1 MPKNTKVTQ
10 QEHSSEPVTESVAD
24 LLSLEHPMDYKSSQM
39 SMGLSPGSTAPGKAL
54 LPSPDPDA
62 EDGRPAWNNK
72 MEYIL
77 AQVGFSVGLGNVWRF
92 PYLCQK
98 NGGGAYLVPYF
109 ILLLLIGIPLF
120 FLELAVGQRIRRGS
134 IGVWNYICPQLGG
147 IGVSSLMV
155 CGFVGLYYNVI
166 IGWSIF
172 YFFQSFQYPLPWAEC
187 PILRNES
194 QAIVEPECEKSSATT
209 YFWYRQTLNIT
220 SSIDDTGGLNWKM
233 TLSLLVA
240 WIMVCLAVIKG
251 IQSSGKVMYFS
262 SLFPYLVL
270 FCFLVQGLLLK
281 GAVDGIAHMFTPK
294 LPLVDDDFN
303 CFAAKGYLVL
313 SQKRSPQQNLEKMLE
328 PQVWREAA
336 TQVFFALGLGF
347 GGVIAFSSYNKRDNN
362 CHFDAA
368 LVSIINFLTS
378 ILATLVVFA
387 VLGFKANIM
396 NEKCV
401 VENAEK
407 ILGYI
412 NSGVLSKELIPPHI
426 NFSQLSAQDYTEMY
440 GVIKTV
446 KEESFDQLGLD
457 ACVLEDELNKA
468 VQGTGLAFIAFTEAM
483 THFPAS
489 PFWSVMFFFMLI
501 NLGLGSMI
509 GTMTGITTPILDA
522 FKIRKEILCVVC
534 CIIAFLLGLL
544 FVQRSGNYFVTMF
557 DDYSAGLPLIVVVIL
572 ENISVAWIYGTK
584 RFMQDLE
591 DMLGFRPYAFYYYM
605 WRYVSPAVLVVLTF
619 ASIIEMAISP
629 AGYNAWVESEMCPLH
644 SSSLFSSFHTR
655 FSFSKSSSPNQGAE
669 RFHSYPPWA
678 LGMAYTLVVVA
689 MLPLPV
695 VFIARQFNLISDG
708 SNKLSVSYH
717 KGMMKDISNLE
728 EQDEQR
734 FILSKNPSEAPSP
747 MPAHRAYLG
756 PGGTQEMTNTNY
768 GTSTKTGYQN
778 IGSPESEL

>member
-1 MPKNTKVTQ
+1 MLKNSKVTLGLP
-10 QEHSSEPVTESVAD
+10 HSDPVTESVAD
-24 LLSLEHPMDYKSSQM
+24 LLTLAEPLDYKSSRM
-39 SMGLSPGSTAPGKAL
+39 SMGLSPGAQPAMGKGL
-54 LPSPDPDA
+54 LPSPGD
-62 EDGRPAWNNK
+62 EEGRPAWNSK
-72 MEYIL
+72 LQYIL

-109 ILLLLIGIPLF
+109 ILLILIGIPLF

-134 IGVWNYICPQLGG
+134 IGVWNYVYPQLGG

-187 PILRNES
+187 PIRVVNGS
-194 QAIVEPECEKSSATT
+194 QAIIEPECEKSSATT

-220 SSIDDTGGLNWKM
+220 STIEDSGGLNWKM
-233 TLSLLVA
+233 TMSLFAA
-240 WIMVCLAVIKG
+240 WLIVCLAVIKG

-262 SLFPYLVL
+262 SLFPYVVL
-270 FCFLVQGLLLK
+270 ICFLVRGLMLK
-281 GAVDGIAHMFTPK
+281 GSVDGIAHMFTPRYTPPK
-294 LPLVDDDFN
+294 
-303 CFAAKGYLVL
+303 
-313 SQKRSPQQNLEKMLE
+313 LEKMLE

-368 LVSIINFLTS
+368 LVSIINFITS

-407 ILGYI
+407 ILGYLK
-412 NSGVLSKELIPPHI
+412 SGVLSLELIPPHV
-426 NFSQLSAQDYTEMY
+426 NFSHLSAVDYQEMY

-446 KEESFDQLGLD
+446 REDSFDQLGLD
-457 ACVLEDELNKA
+457 PCILEDELNKS

-509 GTMTGITTPILDA
+509 GTMTGITTPVLDA
-522 FKIRKEILCVVC
+522 FPKIRKEFLCVGC
-534 CIIAFLLGLL
+534 CIVAFFCGLL

-557 DDYSAGLPLIVVVIL
+557 DDYSAGLPLTVVVIL

-591 DMLGFRPYAFYYYM
+591 DMLGFRPYSFYFYM
-605 WRYVSPAVLVVLTF
+605 WKYVSPACLTVLIVATV
-619 ASIIEMAISP
+619 IEMAVSP
-629 AGYNAWVESEMCPLH
+629 AGYNAWVEELASEKFL
-644 SSSLFSSFHTR
+644 
-655 FSFSKSSSPNQGAE
+655 
-669 RFHSYPPWA
+669 SYPPWA
-678 LGMAYTLVVVA
+678 LGVAYSLIIAA
-689 MLPLPV
+689 MLPLPC
-695 VFIARQFNLISDG
+695 VFIARHFNLLSDG
-708 SNKLSVSYH
+708 SNKLSVSYR
-717 KGMMKDISNLE
+717 KGMTKELSGLE
-728 EQDEQR
+728 EENESR
-734 FILSKNPSEAPSP
+734 FILGKGTPSPSPSP
-747 MPAHRAYLG
+747 MPSHRPYLG
-756 PGGTQEMTNTNY
+756 PGGAQEMTNTAGY
-768 GTSTKTGYQN
+768 GTGTPTKTGYQN
-778 IGSPESEL
+778 INSPESEL

>member
-1 MPKNTKVTQ
+1 
-10 QEHSSEPVTESVAD
+10 
-24 LLSLEHPMDYKSSQM
+24 
-39 SMGLSPGSTAPGKAL
+39 
-54 LPSPDPDA
+54 
-62 EDGRPAWNNK
+62 
-72 MEYIL
+72 
-77 AQVGFSVGLGNVWRF
+77 
-92 PYLCQK
+92 
-98 NGGGAYLVPYF
+98 
-109 ILLLLIGIPLF
+109 
-120 FLELAVGQRIRRGS
+120 
-134 IGVWNYICPQLGG
+134 
-147 IGVSSLMV
+147 
-155 CGFVGLYYNVI
+155 
-166 IGWSIF
+166 
-172 YFFQSFQYPLPWAEC
+172 
-187 PILRNES
+187 
-194 QAIVEPECEKSSATT
+194 
-209 YFWYRQTLNIT
+209 
-220 SSIDDTGGLNWKM
+220 M

-240 WIMVCLAVIKG
+240 WILVCLAVIKG

-262 SLFPYLVL
+262 SLFPYVVL
-270 FCFLVQGLLLK
+270 FCFLVRGLLLR

-294 LPLVDDDFN
+294 
-303 CFAAKGYLVL
+303 
-313 SQKRSPQQNLEKMLE
+313 LEKMLE

-368 LVSIINFLTS
+368 LVSIINFVTS

-407 ILGYI
+407 ILVYL
-412 NSGVLSKELIPPHI
+412 NTSVLSKELIPPHV
-426 NFSQLSAQDYTEMY
+426 NFSHLSTQDYAEMY
-440 GVIKTV
+440 AVIKTV
-446 KEESFDQLGLD
+446 KEDNFAQLGLD
-457 ACVLEDELNKA
+457 PCVLEDELNKA

-522 FKIRKEILCVVC
+522 FKIRKEILCVAC

-557 DDYSAGLPLIVVVIL
+557 DDYSAGLPLTVVVIL

-591 DMLGFRPYAFYYYM
+591 DMLGFRPYSFYYYM
-605 WRYVSPAVLVVLTF
+605 WRYVSPAVLVLLIVATV
-619 ASIIEMAISP
+619 IEMVISP
-629 AGYNAWVESEMCPLH
+629 AGYNAWVESEG
-644 SSSLFSSFHTR
+644 S
-655 FSFSKSSSPNQGAE
+655 E

-678 LGMAYTLVVVA
+678 SAMAYSLIVVA
-689 MLPLPV
+689 MLPLPL
-695 VFIARQFNLISDG
+695 VFVARHFNLLSDG
-708 SNKLSVSYH
+708 SNKLSASYR
-717 KGMMKDISNLE
+717 KGMMKDMSNLE

-734 FILSKNPSEAPSP
+734 FILGKTPRPAPSP

-768 GTSTKTGYQN
+768 GTGTKTGYQN

>member
-10 QEHSSEPVTESVAD
+10 REHSNEPVTESVAD

-39 SMGLSPGSTAPGKAL
+39 SMGLSPGSTAPVKAL
-54 LPSPDPDA
+54 IPSPDPDA

-72 MEYIL
+72 LEYIL

-109 ILLLLIGIPLF
+109 ILLILIGIPLF

-134 IGVWNYICPQLGG
+134 IGVWNYVYPQLGG

-172 YFFQSFQYPLPWAEC
+172 YFVQSFQYPLPWAEC
-187 PILRNES
+187 PIQRNGT
-194 QAIVEPECEKSSATT
+194 QAIVVPECEKSSATT

-220 SSIDDTGGLNWKM
+220 STIDDTGGLNWKM

-240 WIMVCLAVIKG
+240 WILVCLAVIKG

-270 FCFLVQGLLLK
+270 FCFLVRGLMLK

-294 LPLVDDDFN
+294 
-303 CFAAKGYLVL
+303 
-313 SQKRSPQQNLEKMLE
+313 LEKMLE

-368 LVSIINFLTS
+368 LVSTINFVTS

-387 VLGFKANIM
+387 VLGFKANVM

-401 VENAEK
+401 VDNAEK
-407 ILGYI
+407 ILGFL
-412 NSGVLSKELIPPHI
+412 NTGVLSNELIPPHI
-426 NFSQLSAQDYTEMY
+426 NFSHLSTQDYAEMY

-446 KEESFDQLGLD
+446 KDDSFGQLGLD
-457 ACVLEDELNKA
+457 ACLLEDELNKA

-522 FKIRKEILCVVC
+522 FKVRKEILCVAC

-557 DDYSAGLPLIVVVIL
+557 DDYSAGLPLTVVVFL

-591 DMLGFRPYAFYYYM
+591 DMLGFRPHSFYYYM
-605 WRYVSPAVLVVLTF
+605 WRYVSPAILVVLIVATV
-619 ASIIEMAISP
+619 IEMAISP
-629 AGYNAWVESEMCPLH
+629 AGYNAWVEAE
-644 SSSLFSSFHTR
+644 
-655 FSFSKSSSPNQGAE
+655 GAE
-669 RFHSYPPWA
+669 SFHSYPPWA
-678 LGMAYTLVVVA
+678 LAMAYSLIVLA
-689 MLPLPV
+689 MLPLPL
-695 VFIARQFNLISDG
+695 VFIVRHFNLISDG
-708 SNKLSVSYH
+708 SNKLSVSYR
-717 KGMMKDISNLE
+717 KGMMKEISNLE

-734 FILSKNPSEAPSP
+734 FILNKIPSEAPSP
-747 MPAHRAYLG
+747 MPAHRPYLG

>member
-1 MPKNTKVTQ
+1 MPKSSKVTQ
-10 QEHSSEPVTESVAD
+10 REHSNEHVTESVAD
-24 LLSLEHPMDYKSSQM
+24 LLALEAPMDYKSSQM
-39 SMGLSPGSTAPGKAL
+39 SMSMPGGGAAPK
-54 LPSPDPDA
+54 PDISPDL
-62 EDGRPAWNNK
+62 EDGRPAWNSK
-72 MEYIL
+72 LQYIL

-109 ILLLLIGIPLF
+109 ILLILIGIPLF

-134 IGVWNYICPQLGG
+134 IGVWNYVCPRLGG

-172 YFFQSFQYPLPWAEC
+172 YFFQSFQFPLPWAEC
-187 PILRNES
+187 PIRRNGS

-209 YFWYRQTLNIT
+209 YFWYRETLNIT
-220 SSIDDTGGLNWKM
+220 SSIADSGGLNWRM
-233 TLSLLVA
+233 TLSLLAA
-240 WIMVCLAVIKG
+240 WIIVCLAVIKG

-270 FCFLVQGLLLK
+270 FCFLVRGLFLK

-294 LPLVDDDFN
+294 L
-303 CFAAKGYLVL
+303 
-313 SQKRSPQQNLEKMLE
+313 EIMLE

-362 CHFDAA
+362 CHFDAV
-368 LVSIINFLTS
+368 LVSFINFFTS

-407 ILGYI
+407 ILGFL
-412 NSGVLSKELIPPHI
+412 NSNVLSHDLIPPHV
-426 NFSQLSAQDYTEMY
+426 NFSHLSSSDYAEMY
-440 GVIKTV
+440 EVIKIV
-446 KEESFDQLGLD
+446 KEDSFAQLGLD
-457 ACVLEDELNKA
+457 QCLLEDELNKA

-509 GTMTGITTPILDA
+509 GTMTGITTPILDT
-522 FKIRKEILCVVC
+522 FKIRKEILTVVC
-534 CIIAFLLGLL
+534 CIIAFFCGLL

-557 DDYSAGLPLIVVVIL
+557 DDYSAGLPLTIVVIM

-591 DMLGFRPYAFYYYM
+591 DMLGFKPYRFYFYL
-605 WRYVSPAVLVVLTF
+605 WKYVSPICLLVLIT
-619 ASIIEMAISP
+619 ASVIDMAISP
-629 AGYNAWVESEMCPLH
+629 PGYNAWVQDL
-644 SSSLFSSFHTR
+644 
-655 FSFSKSSSPNQGAE
+655 AIE
-669 RFHSYPPWA
+669 RFQSYPTWA
-678 LGMAYTLVVVA
+678 LIMCFALIIVA
-689 MLPLPV
+689 MLPLPL
-695 VFIARQFNLISDG
+695 VFLARHFNWLPDG
-708 SNKLSVSYH
+708 SNKLSVSYR
-717 KGMMKDISNLE
+717 KSLTKDTSNLE
-728 EQDEQR
+728 DETR
-734 FILSKNPSEAPSP
+734 FILGKHTSETPSP
-747 MPAHRAYLG
+747 MPSHRAYLG
-756 PGGTQEMTNTNY
+756 PGNTSPVELITNSTSISGYGSSYQTNPVPPK
-768 GTSTKTGYQN
+768 S
-778 IGSPESEL
+778 ES

>member
-10 QEHSSEPVTESVAD
+10 REHSNEAVTESVAD
-24 LLSLEHPMDYKSSQM
+24 LLSLEHPMDYKSSQI
-39 SMGLSPGSTAPGKAL
+39 SMGLSPGSTAPVKAL

-134 IGVWNYICPQLGG
+134 IGVWNYVYPQLGG

-172 YFFQSFQYPLPWAEC
+172 YFFKSFQYPLPWAEC
-187 PILRNES
+187 PIMINGT
-194 QAIVEPECEKSSATT
+194 QAMVVPECEKSSATT
-209 YFWYRQTLNIT
+209 YFWYRQALNIT
-220 SSIDDTGGLNWKM
+220 SSINDTGGLNWRM
-233 TLSLLVA
+233 TLALLVA

-262 SLFPYLVL
+262 SLFPYVVL
-270 FCFLVQGLLLK
+270 FCFLVRGLLLK

-294 LPLVDDDFN
+294 
-303 CFAAKGYLVL
+303 
-313 SQKRSPQQNLEKMLE
+313 LEKMLE

-368 LVSIINFLTS
+368 LVSVINFVTS

-401 VENAEK
+401 VDNAEK
-407 ILGYI
+407 ILGFL
-412 NSGVLSKELIPPHI
+412 NTGVLSKELIPPHI
-426 NFSQLSAQDYTEMY
+426 NFSQLSAQDYAEMY

-446 KEESFDQLGLD
+446 KDENFGQLGLD
-457 ACVLEDELNKA
+457 ACILEDELNKA

-509 GTMTGITTPILDA
+509 GTMTGITTPILDT
-522 FKIRKEILCVVC
+522 FKIRKEILCVAC
-534 CIIAFLLGLL
+534 CVIAFLLGLL

-557 DDYSAGLPLIVVVIL
+557 DDYSAGLPLTVVVIL

-584 RFMQDLE
+584 RK
-591 DMLGFRPYAFYYYM
+591 R
-605 WRYVSPAVLVVLTF
+605 SPK
-619 ASIIEMAISP
+619 
-629 AGYNAWVESEMCPLH
+629 Y
-644 SSSLFSSFHTR
+644 LFFC
-655 FSFSKSSSPNQGAE
+655 
-669 RFHSYPPWA
+669 YPPWA
-678 LGMAYTLVVVA
+678 LAMAYALIVAA
-689 MLPLPV
+689 MLPLPL
-695 VFIARQFNLISDG
+695 VFIARHFNLISDG
-708 SNKLSVSYH
+708 SNKLSVSYR
-717 KGMMKDISNLE
+717 KGMMKDMSNLE

-747 MPAHRAYLG
+747 MPPHRTLLG
-756 PGGTQEMTNTNY
+756 PGGAHEMTNTNY

>member
-1 MPKNTKVTQ
+1 MLKNSKVTLGIP
-10 QEHSSEPVTESVAD
+10 HNEPVTESVAD
-24 LLSLEHPMDYKSSQM
+24 LLTLAEPLDYKSSQM
-39 SMGLSPGSTAPGKAL
+39 SMGLSPGAQPAMGKGL
-54 LPSPDPDA
+54 MPSPGD
-62 EDGRPAWNNK
+62 EEGRPAWNSK
-72 MEYIL
+72 LQYIL

-109 ILLLLIGIPLF
+109 ILLILIGIPLF

-134 IGVWNYICPQLGG
+134 IGVWNYVYPQLGG

-187 PILRNES
+187 PIRVVNGS
-194 QAIVEPECEKSSATT
+194 QAITEPECEKSSATT

-220 SSIDDTGGLNWKM
+220 STIEDSGGLNWKM
-233 TLSLLVA
+233 TLSLFAA
-240 WIMVCLAVIKG
+240 WLIVCLAVIRG

-262 SLFPYLVL
+262 SLFPYVVL
-270 FCFLVQGLLLK
+270 ICFLVRGLMLK
-281 GAVDGIAHMFTPK
+281 GSVDGIAHMFTPK
-294 LPLVDDDFN
+294 
-303 CFAAKGYLVL
+303 
-313 SQKRSPQQNLEKMLE
+313 LEKMLE

-368 LVSIINFLTS
+368 LVSIINFITS

-407 ILGYI
+407 ILGYL
-412 NSGVLSKELIPPHI
+412 NTGVLSHELVPPHV
-426 NFSQLSAQDYTEMY
+426 NFSHLSAVDYQEIY
-440 GVIKTV
+440 GVVKTV
-446 KEESFDQLGLD
+446 REDTFDQLGLD
-457 ACVLEDELNKA
+457 PCILEDELNKA

-509 GTMTGITTPILDA
+509 GTMTGITTPVLDA
-522 FKIRKEILCVVC
+522 FPKIRKEFLCVGC
-534 CIIAFLLGLL
+534 CIVAFFCGLL

-557 DDYSAGLPLIVVVIL
+557 DDYSAGLPLTVVVIL
-572 ENISVAWIYGTK
+572 ENISVAWIYD
-584 RFMQDLE
+584 RVPCNM
-591 DMLGFRPYAFYYYM
+591 Y
-605 WRYVSPAVLVVLTF
+605 S
-619 ASIIEMAISP
+619 
-629 AGYNAWVESEMCPLH
+629 C
-644 SSSLFSSFHTR
+644 
-655 FSFSKSSSPNQGAE
+655 
-669 RFHSYPPWA
+669 
-678 LGMAYTLVVVA
+678 
-689 MLPLPV
+689 
-695 VFIARQFNLISDG
+695 
-708 SNKLSVSYH
+708 
-717 KGMMKDISNLE
+717 
-728 EQDEQR
+728 
-734 FILSKNPSEAPSP
+734 
-747 MPAHRAYLG
+747 
-756 PGGTQEMTNTNY
+756 
-768 GTSTKTGYQN
+768 
-778 IGSPESEL
+778 

>member
-10 QEHSSEPVTESVAD
+10 LEHSSEAVTESVAD

-39 SMGLSPGSTAPGKAL
+39 SMGLSPGSTAPVKAL

-72 MEYIL
+72 LEYIL

-109 ILLLLIGIPLF
+109 ILLILIGIPLF

-134 IGVWNYICPQLGG
+134 IGVWNYVYPQLGG

-187 PILRNES
+187 PLQRNGS
-194 QAIVEPECEKSSATT
+194 QAIVVPECEKSSATT

-240 WIMVCLAVIKG
+240 WILVCMAVIKG

-262 SLFPYLVL
+262 SLFPYVVL
-270 FCFLVQGLLLK
+270 FCFLVRGLMLR

-294 LPLVDDDFN
+294 
-303 CFAAKGYLVL
+303 
-313 SQKRSPQQNLEKMLE
+313 LEKMLE

-368 LVSIINFLTS
+368 LVSVINFITS
-378 ILATLVVFA
+378 IPGYAGRVCRP
-387 VLGFKANIM
+387 G
-396 NEKCV
+396 
-401 VENAEK
+401 NAEK
-407 ILGYI
+407 ILGFL
-412 NSGVLSKELIPPHI
+412 NTGVLSRELIPPHI
-426 NFSQLSAQDYTEMY
+426 NFSHLSSEDYAEMY
-440 GVIKTV
+440 GVIKAV
-446 KEESFDQLGLD
+446 KEDTFAQLGLD
-457 ACVLEDELNKA
+457 ACMLEDELNKA

-522 FKIRKEILCVVC
+522 FKVRKELLCGELGFLDGVCFRKTVGSVFVGNSSVCFLVVC

-591 DMLGFRPYAFYYYM
+591 DMLGFRPYTFYYYM
-605 WRYVSPAVLVVLTF
+605 WRYVSPTILVALIAATV
-619 ASIIEMAISP
+619 IEMAISP
-629 AGYNAWVESEMCPLH
+629 AGYNAWVESE
-644 SSSLFSSFHTR
+644 
-655 FSFSKSSSPNQGAE
+655 GAE
-669 RFHSYPPWA
+669 RFHSYSPWA
-678 LGMAYTLVVVA
+678 LAMAYSLIVVA
-689 MLPLPV
+689 MLPLPLV
-695 VFIARQFNLISDG
+695 YVARRFNLISDG
-708 SNKLSVSYH
+708 SNKLSVSYR

-734 FILSKNPSEAPSP
+734 FILGKNPSETPSP
-747 MPAHRAYLG
+747 M
-756 PGGTQEMTNTNY
+756 
-768 GTSTKTGYQN
+768 
-778 IGSPESEL
+778 

>member
-1 MPKNTKVTQ
+1 MPKSSKVTQ
-10 QEHSSEPVTESVAD
+10 REHSNEHVTESVAD
-24 LLSLEHPMDYKSSQM
+24 LLALEAPMDYKSSQM
-39 SMGLSPGSTAPGKAL
+39 SMNMAGGGPPPIGK
-54 LPSPDPDA
+54 PDISPDL
-62 EDGRPAWNNK
+62 EDGRPAWNSK
-72 MEYIL
+72 LQYIL

-109 ILLLLIGIPLF
+109 ILLILIGIPLF

-134 IGVWNYICPQLGG
+134 IGVWNYVCPRLGG

-172 YFFQSFQYPLPWAEC
+172 YFFQSFQYPLPWSSC
-187 PILRNES
+187 PIRRNGS

-209 YFWYRQTLNIT
+209 YYWYRETLDIT
-220 SSIDDTGGLNWKM
+220 STIADSGGLNWKM
-233 TLSLLVA
+233 TLSLLAA
-240 WIMVCLAVIKG
+240 WIIVCLAVIRG
-251 IQSSGKVMYFS
+251 IQSSGRVMYFS

-270 FCFLVQGLLLK
+270 FCFLVRGMFLK

-294 LPLVDDDFN
+294 L
-303 CFAAKGYLVL
+303 
-313 SQKRSPQQNLEKMLE
+313 EIMLE

-362 CHFDAA
+362 CHFDAV
-368 LVSIINFLTS
+368 LVSFINFMTS

-407 ILGYI
+407 ILGYL
-412 NSGVLSKELIPPHI
+412 NSNVLSQDLIPPHV
-426 NFSQLSAQDYTEMY
+426 NFSHLSSSDYAEMY
-440 GVIKTV
+440 GVIKIV
-446 KEESFDQLGLD
+446 KEDSFAQMGLEP
-457 ACVLEDELNKA
+457 CLLEDELNKA

-522 FKIRKEILCVVC
+522 FKIRKEVLTVGC
-534 CIIAFLLGLL
+534 CIVAFLCGLL

-557 DDYSAGLPLIVVVIL
+557 DDYSAGLPLTIVVIL
-572 ENISVAWIYGTK
+572 ENVSVAWIYGTK

-591 DMLGFRPYAFYYYM
+591 DMLGFRPCIIYFYL
-605 WRYVSPAVLVVLTF
+605 WKYVSPVCLIILISASVV
-619 ASIIEMAISP
+619 EMAISP
-629 AGYNAWVESEMCPLH
+629 PGYNAWVQDLAM
-644 SSSLFSSFHTR
+644 
-655 FSFSKSSSPNQGAE
+655 E
-669 RFHSYPPWA
+669 RFQSYPPWA
-678 LGMAYTLVVVA
+678 LVMCFALIIAA
-689 MLPLPV
+689 MLPLPL
-695 VFIARQFNLISDG
+695 VFIARHFNWLPDG
-708 SNKLSVSYH
+708 SNKLSVSYR
-717 KGMMKDISNLE
+717 KSLAKEASTLE
-728 EQDEQR
+728 DETR
-734 FILSKNPSEAPSP
+734 FILGKNPSEAPSP
-747 MPAHRAYLG
+747 MPSHRAYLG
-756 PGGTQEMTNTNY
+756 PGSSSPVELITNSTSISGY
-768 GTSTKTGYQN
+768 GSGYQTN
-778 IGSPESEL
+778 PAPPKSES

>member
-1 MPKNTKVTQ
+1 MLKNSKVTLGLP
-10 QEHSSEPVTESVAD
+10 HSDPVTESVAD
-24 LLSLEHPMDYKSSQM
+24 LLTLAEPLDYKSSRM
-39 SMGLSPGSTAPGKAL
+39 SMGPGAQTAMGKGL
-54 LPSPDPDA
+54 LPSPGD
-62 EDGRPAWNNK
+62 EEGRPAWNSK
-72 MEYIL
+72 LQYIL

-109 ILLLLIGIPLF
+109 ILLILIGIPLF

-134 IGVWNYICPQLGG
+134 IGVWNYVYPQLGG

-187 PILRNES
+187 PIRVVNGS
-194 QAIVEPECEKSSATT
+194 QAIIEPECEKSSATT

-220 SSIDDTGGLNWKM
+220 STIEDSGGLNWKM
-233 TLSLLVA
+233 TLSLFAA
-240 WIMVCLAVIKG
+240 WLIVCLAVIKG

-262 SLFPYLVL
+262 SLFPYVVL
-270 FCFLVQGLLLK
+270 ICFLVRGLMLK
-281 GAVDGIAHMFTPK
+281 GSVDGIAHMFTPK
-294 LPLVDDDFN
+294 
-303 CFAAKGYLVL
+303 
-313 SQKRSPQQNLEKMLE
+313 LEKMLE

-368 LVSIINFLTS
+368 LVSIINFITS

-407 ILGYI
+407 ILGYLK
-412 NSGVLSKELIPPHI
+412 SGVLSLELIPPHV
-426 NFSQLSAQDYTEMY
+426 NFSHLSALDYQEMY

-446 KEESFDQLGLD
+446 REDSFDQLGLD
-457 ACVLEDELNKA
+457 PCILEDELNKA

-509 GTMTGITTPILDA
+509 GTMTGITTPVLDA
-522 FKIRKEILCVVC
+522 FPKIRKEFLCVGC
-534 CIIAFLLGLL
+534 CIVAFFCGLL

-557 DDYSAGLPLIVVVIL
+557 DDYSAGLPLTVVVIL

-591 DMLGFRPYAFYYYM
+591 DMLGFRPYSFYFYM
-605 WRYVSPAVLVVLTF
+605 WKYVSPACLTVLIIATV
-619 ASIIEMAISP
+619 IEMAVSP
-629 AGYNAWVESEMCPLH
+629 AGYNAWVEELASEKFL
-644 SSSLFSSFHTR
+644 
-655 FSFSKSSSPNQGAE
+655 
-669 RFHSYPPWA
+669 SYPPWA
-678 LGMAYTLVVVA
+678 LGVAYSLIIAA
-689 MLPLPV
+689 MLPLPC
-695 VFIARQFNLISDG
+695 VFIARHFNLLSDG
-708 SNKLSVSYH
+708 SNKLSVSYR
-717 KGMMKDISNLE
+717 KGMTKDLSGLE
-728 EQDEQR
+728 EENESR
-734 FILSKNPSEAPSP
+734 FILSKGTPSPSPSP
-747 MPAHRAYLG
+747 MPSHRPYLG
-756 PGGTQEMTNTNY
+756 PGGAQEMTNTAGY
-768 GTSTKTGYQN
+768 GTGTPTKTGYQN
-778 IGSPESEL
+778 INSPESEL

>member
-10 QEHSSEPVTESVAD
+10 REHSNEAVTESVAD
-24 LLSLEHPMDYKSSQM
+24 LLSLEHPMDYKSSQI

-72 MEYIL
+72 LEYIL

-134 IGVWNYICPQLGG
+134 IGVWNYVYPQLGG

-172 YFFQSFQYPLPWAEC
+172 YFFQSFQFPLPWAEC
-187 PILRNES
+187 PITVNGT
-194 QAIVEPECEKSSATT
+194 QAITVPECEKSSATT

-240 WIMVCLAVIKG
+240 WILVCLAVIKG

-262 SLFPYLVL
+262 SLFPYVVL
-270 FCFLVQGLLLK
+270 FCFLVRGLLMK

-294 LPLVDDDFN
+294 
-303 CFAAKGYLVL
+303 
-313 SQKRSPQQNLEKMLE
+313 LEKMLE

-368 LVSIINFLTS
+368 LVSIINFVTS

-387 VLGFKANIM
+387 VLGFKANVM

-401 VENAEK
+401 VDNAEK
-407 ILGYI
+407 ILGYL
-412 NSGVLSKELIPPHI
+412 NTGVLSRELIPPHI
-426 NFSQLSAQDYTEMY
+426 NFSHLSAQDYAEMY

-446 KEESFDQLGLD
+446 KEDNFGQLGLD
-457 ACVLEDELNKA
+457 ACLLEDELNKA

-557 DDYSAGLPLIVVVIL
+557 DDYSAGLPLTVVVIL

-591 DMLGFRPYAFYYYM
+591 DMLGFRPYSFYYYM
-605 WRYVSPAVLVVLTF
+605 WRYVSPAVLVVLIIATV
-619 ASIIEMAISP
+619 IEMAVSP
-629 AGYNAWVESEMCPLH
+629 AGYNAWVESE
-644 SSSLFSSFHTR
+644 
-655 FSFSKSSSPNQGAE
+655 GAE
-669 RFHSYPPWA
+669 KFHSYPPWA
-678 LGMAYTLVVVA
+678 LAMAYALIVTA
-689 MLPLPV
+689 MLPLPL
-695 VFIARQFNLISDG
+695 VFIARHFNLISDG
-708 SNKLSVSYH
+708 SNKLSVSYR
-717 KGMMKDISNLE
+717 KGMMKDMSNLE

-747 MPAHRAYLG
+747 MPPHRTLLG
-756 PGGTQEMTNTNY
+756 PGGAHEMTNTNY

>member
-1 MPKNTKVTQ
+1 MLKNSKVTLGIPY
-10 QEHSSEPVTESVAD
+10 SEPVTESVAD
-24 LLSLEHPMDYKSSQM
+24 LLTLAEPLDYKSSRM
-39 SMGLSPGSTAPGKAL
+39 SMGLSPGAQPAMGKGL
-54 LPSPDPDA
+54 LPSPGD
-62 EDGRPAWNNK
+62 EEGRPAWNSK
-72 MEYIL
+72 LQYIL

-109 ILLLLIGIPLF
+109 ILLILIGIPLF

-134 IGVWNYICPQLGG
+134 IGVWNYVYPQLGG

-187 PILRNES
+187 PIRVVNGS
-194 QAIVEPECEKSSATT
+194 QAIIEPECEKSSATT

-220 SSIDDTGGLNWKM
+220 STIEDSGGLNWRM
-233 TLSLLVA
+233 TLSLFAA
-240 WIMVCLAVIKG
+240 WLIVCLAVIKG

-262 SLFPYLVL
+262 SLFPYVVL
-270 FCFLVQGLLLK
+270 ICFLVRGLMLK
-281 GAVDGIAHMFTPK
+281 GSVDGIAHMFTPK
-294 LPLVDDDFN
+294 
-303 CFAAKGYLVL
+303 
-313 SQKRSPQQNLEKMLE
+313 LEKMLE

-368 LVSIINFLTS
+368 LVSIINFITS

-401 VENAEK
+401 VESAEK
-407 ILGYI
+407 ILGYL
-412 NSGVLSKELIPPHI
+412 NSGVLSPELIPPHI
-426 NFSQLSAQDYTEMY
+426 NFSHLSAVDYQEMY

-446 KEESFDQLGLD
+446 REDSFDQLGLD
-457 ACVLEDELNKA
+457 PCVLEDELNKS

-509 GTMTGITTPILDA
+509 GTMTGITTPVLDA
-522 FKIRKEILCVVC
+522 FPKIRKEFLCVGC
-534 CIIAFLLGLL
+534 CIVAFFCGLL

-557 DDYSAGLPLIVVVIL
+557 DDYSAGLPLTVVVIL

-591 DMLGFRPYAFYYYM
+591 DMLGFRPYSFYFYM
-605 WRYVSPAVLVVLTF
+605 WKYVSPACLTVLIVATV
-619 ASIIEMAISP
+619 IEMAVSP
-629 AGYNAWVESEMCPLH
+629 AGYNAWVEELASEKFL
-644 SSSLFSSFHTR
+644 
-655 FSFSKSSSPNQGAE
+655 
-669 RFHSYPPWA
+669 SYPPWA
-678 LGMAYTLVVVA
+678 LGVAYSLIIAA
-689 MLPLPV
+689 MLPLPC
-695 VFIARQFNLISDG
+695 VFIARHFNLLSDG
-708 SNKLSVSYH
+708 SNKLSVSYR
-717 KGMMKDISNLE
+717 KGMTKDLSGLE
-728 EQDEQR
+728 EENESR
-734 FILSKNPSEAPSP
+734 FILSKGTPSPNPSP
-747 MPAHRAYLG
+747 MPSHRPYLG
-756 PGGTQEMTNTNY
+756 PGGAQEMTNTAGY
-768 GTSTKTGYQN
+768 GTGTPTKTGYQN
-778 IGSPESEL
+778 INSPESVL

>member
-1 MPKNTKVTQ
+1 MLKNSKVTLGLP
-10 QEHSSEPVTESVAD
+10 HSDPVTESVAD
-24 LLSLEHPMDYKSSQM
+24 LLTLAEPLDYKSSRM
-39 SMGLSPGSTAPGKAL
+39 SMGLSPGAQPAMGKGL
-54 LPSPDPDA
+54 LPSPGD
-62 EDGRPAWNNK
+62 EEGRPAWNSK
-72 MEYIL
+72 LQYIL

-109 ILLLLIGIPLF
+109 ILLILIGIPLF

-134 IGVWNYICPQLGG
+134 IGVWNYVYPQLGG

-187 PILRNES
+187 PIRVVNGS
-194 QAIVEPECEKSSATT
+194 QAIIEPECEKSSATT

-220 SSIDDTGGLNWKM
+220 STIEDSGGLNWKM
-233 TLSLLVA
+233 TLSLFAA
-240 WIMVCLAVIKG
+240 WLIVCLAVIKG

-262 SLFPYLVL
+262 SLFPYVVL
-270 FCFLVQGLLLK
+270 ICFLVRGLMLK
-281 GAVDGIAHMFTPK
+281 GSVDGIAHMFTPK
-294 LPLVDDDFN
+294 
-303 CFAAKGYLVL
+303 
-313 SQKRSPQQNLEKMLE
+313 LEKMLE

-368 LVSIINFLTS
+368 LVSIINFITS

-407 ILGYI
+407 ILGYLK
-412 NSGVLSKELIPPHI
+412 SGVLSLELIPPHV
-426 NFSQLSAQDYTEMY
+426 NFSHLSAVDYQEMY

-446 KEESFDQLGLD
+446 REDSFDQLGLD
-457 ACVLEDELNKA
+457 PCILEDELNKA

-509 GTMTGITTPILDA
+509 GTMTGITTPVLDA
-522 FKIRKEILCVVC
+522 FPKIRKEFLCVGC
-534 CIIAFLLGLL
+534 CIVAFFCGLL

-557 DDYSAGLPLIVVVIL
+557 DDYSAGLPLTVVVIL

-591 DMLGFRPYAFYYYM
+591 DMLGFRPYSFYFYM
-605 WRYVSPAVLVVLTF
+605 WKYVSPACLTVLIVATV
-619 ASIIEMAISP
+619 IEMAVSP
-629 AGYNAWVESEMCPLH
+629 AGYNAWVEELASEKFL
-644 SSSLFSSFHTR
+644 
-655 FSFSKSSSPNQGAE
+655 
-669 RFHSYPPWA
+669 SYPPWA
-678 LGMAYTLVVVA
+678 LGVAYSLIMAA
-689 MLPLPV
+689 MLPLPC
-695 VFIARQFNLISDG
+695 VFIARHFNLLSDG
-708 SNKLSVSYH
+708 SNKLSVSYR
-717 KGMMKDISNLE
+717 KGMTKELSGLE
-728 EQDEQR
+728 EENESR
-734 FILSKNPSEAPSP
+734 FILGKGTPSPSPSP
-747 MPAHRAYLG
+747 MPSHRPYLG
-756 PGGTQEMTNTNY
+756 PGGAQEMTNTAGY
-768 GTSTKTGYQN
+768 GTGTPTKTGYQN
-778 IGSPESEL
+778 INSPESEL

>member
-1 MPKNTKVTQ
+1 MPKNSKVTLGLPNND
-10 QEHSSEPVTESVAD
+10 PVTESVAD
-24 LLSLEHPMDYKSSQM
+24 LLTLAEPLDYKSSRM
-39 SMGLSPGSTAPGKAL
+39 SMGLSPGAQPAMGKGL
-54 LPSPDPDA
+54 LPSPGD
-62 EDGRPAWNNK
+62 EEGRPAWNSK
-72 MEYIL
+72 LQYIL

-109 ILLLLIGIPLF
+109 ILLILIGIPLF

-134 IGVWNYICPQLGG
+134 IGVWNYVYPQLGG

-187 PILRNES
+187 PIRVVNGS
-194 QAIVEPECEKSSATT
+194 QAIIEPECEKSSATT

-220 SSIDDTGGLNWKM
+220 STIEDSGGLNWRM
-233 TLSLLVA
+233 TLSLFAA
-240 WIMVCLAVIKG
+240 WLIVCLAVIKG

-262 SLFPYLVL
+262 SLFPYVVL
-270 FCFLVQGLLLK
+270 ICFLVRGLMLK
-281 GAVDGIAHMFTPK
+281 GSVDGIAHMFTPK
-294 LPLVDDDFN
+294 
-303 CFAAKGYLVL
+303 
-313 SQKRSPQQNLEKMLE
+313 LEKMLE

-368 LVSIINFLTS
+368 LVSIINFITS

-407 ILGYI
+407 ILGYL
-412 NSGVLSKELIPPHI
+412 NTGVLSHDLIPPHV
-426 NFSQLSAQDYTEMY
+426 NFSHLSAVDYQEMY

-446 KEESFDQLGLD
+446 KEDSFSQLGLD
-457 ACVLEDELNKA
+457 PCLLEDELNKA

-509 GTMTGITTPILDA
+509 GTMTGITTPVLDA
-522 FKIRKEILCVVC
+522 FPKIRKEFLCVGC
-534 CIIAFLLGLL
+534 CIVAFFCGLL

-557 DDYSAGLPLIVVVIL
+557 DDYSAGLPLTVVVIL

-591 DMLGFRPYAFYYYM
+591 DMLGFRPYSFYFYM
-605 WRYVSPAVLVVLTF
+605 WKYVSPACLIVLIIATV
-619 ASIIEMAISP
+619 IEMAVSP
-629 AGYNAWVESEMCPLH
+629 AGYNAWVEELASEKFL
-644 SSSLFSSFHTR
+644 
-655 FSFSKSSSPNQGAE
+655 
-669 RFHSYPPWA
+669 SYPPWA
-678 LGMAYTLVVVA
+678 LGVAYSLIIAA
-689 MLPLPV
+689 MLPLPC
-695 VFIARQFNLISDG
+695 VFIARHFNLLSDG
-708 SNKLSVSYH
+708 SNKLSVSYR
-717 KGMMKDISNLE
+717 KGMTKDLSGLE
-728 EQDEQR
+728 EENESR
-734 FILSKNPSEAPSP
+734 FILSKGTPSPSPSP
-747 MPAHRAYLG
+747 MPSHRPYLG
-756 PGGTQEMTNTNY
+756 PGGAQEMTNTAGY
-768 GTSTKTGYQN
+768 GTGTPTKTGYQN
-778 IGSPESEL
+778 IHSPESEL

>member
-1 MPKNTKVTQ
+1 MPKNSKVTQ
-10 QEHSSEPVTESVAD
+10 REHSNEHVTESVAD
-24 LLSLEHPMDYKSSQM
+24 LLALEEPMDYKTSVM
-39 SMGLSPGSTAPGKAL
+39 NVGGAAVGPALKVKEPDDTPGNG
-54 LPSPDPDA
+54 
-62 EDGRPAWNNK
+62 DGRPAWNSK
-72 MEYIL
+72 LQYIL

-134 IGVWNYICPQLGG
+134 IGVWNYVCPRLGG
-147 IGVSSLMV
+147 IGASSLMV

-172 YFFQSFQYPLPWAEC
+172 YFFQSFQYPLPWSEC
-187 PILRNES
+187 PIRKNGT
-194 QAIVEPECEKSSATT
+194 QAIVEPECDKSSATT
-209 YFWYRQTLNIT
+209 YFWYRVTLNIT
-220 SSIDDTGGLNWKM
+220 STIADSGGLNWRM
-233 TLSLLVA
+233 TLSLLAA
-240 WIMVCLAVIKG
+240 WIIVCLAVIKG

-270 FCFLVQGLLLK
+270 FCFLVRGLLLK

-294 LPLVDDDFN
+294 
-303 CFAAKGYLVL
+303 
-313 SQKRSPQQNLEKMLE
+313 LEKMLE

-368 LVSIINFLTS
+368 LVSVINFITS

-407 ILGYI
+407 ILGYL
-412 NSGVLSKELIPPHI
+412 NSDVLSHALIPSHV
-426 NFSQLSAQDYTEMY
+426 NFSHLSASDYAEMY

-446 KEESFDQLGLD
+446 REDSFAKLD
-457 ACVLEDELNKA
+457 LDPCLLEDELNKA

-509 GTMTGITTPILDA
+509 GTMEGITSPVLDT
-522 FKIRKEILCVVC
+522 FKIRKEILTVC
-534 CIIAFLLGLL
+534 CCIGAFLFGLL

-557 DDYSAGLPLIVVVIL
+557 DDYSAGLPLTIVVFL

-591 DMLGFRPYAFYYYM
+591 DMLGFRPYSFYFYM
-605 WRYVSPAVLVVLTF
+605 WKYVSPLCLLVLIAAT
-619 ASIIEMAISP
+619 IIEMAVSTP
-629 AGYNAWVESEMCPLH
+629 GYNAWVQDL
-644 SSSLFSSFHTR
+644 
-655 FSFSKSSSPNQGAE
+655 GAE
-669 RFHSYPPWA
+669 QFQSYPTWA
-678 LGMAYTLVVVA
+678 LAMCFTLIIVA
-689 MLPLPV
+689 MLPLPI
-695 VFIARQFNLISDG
+695 VFIARQFNLMSDG
-708 SNKLSVSYH
+708 SNKLSVSYR
-717 KGMMKDISNLE
+717 KGCMMKDMSNLE
-728 EQDEQR
+728 EHDETR
-734 FILSKNPSEAPSP
+734 FILSKNPSETPSP
-747 MPAHRAYLG
+747 MPTHRSYLG
-756 PGGTQEMTNTNY
+756 PGSTSPLEPSNPTPNSRY
-768 GTSTKTGYQN
+768 GTGYLMATT
-778 IGSPESEL
+778 PESEL

>member
-1 MPKNTKVTQ
+1 MPKSSKVTQ
-10 QEHSSEPVTESVAD
+10 HEHSNEHVTESVAD
-24 LLSLEHPMDYKSSQM
+24 LLALEAPMDYKSSQM
-39 SMGLSPGSTAPGKAL
+39 SMNVAGGGAPPIGK
-54 LPSPDPDA
+54 PDIFPDL
-62 EDGRPAWNNK
+62 EDGRPAWNSK
-72 MEYIL
+72 LQYIL

-109 ILLLLIGIPLF
+109 ILLILIGVPLF

-134 IGVWNYICPQLGG
+134 IGVWNYVCPRLGG

-172 YFFQSFQYPLPWAEC
+172 YFFQSFQYPLPWSDC
-187 PILRNES
+187 PIRRNGS

-209 YFWYRQTLNIT
+209 YFWYRETLNIT
-220 SSIDDTGGLNWKM
+220 STIADSGGLNWKM
-233 TLSLLVA
+233 TLSLLAA
-240 WIMVCLAVIKG
+240 WIIVCLAVIRG

-262 SLFPYLVL
+262 SLFPYVVL
-270 FCFLVQGLLLK
+270 FCFLVRGLFLK

-294 LPLVDDDFN
+294 L
-303 CFAAKGYLVL
+303 
-313 SQKRSPQQNLEKMLE
+313 EIMLE

-362 CHFDAA
+362 CHFDAV
-368 LVSIINFLTS
+368 LVSFINFLTS

-407 ILGYI
+407 ILGYL
-412 NSGVLSKELIPPHI
+412 NSNVLSQDLIPPHV
-426 NFSQLSAQDYTEMY
+426 NFSHLTSSDYAELY
-440 GVIKTV
+440 GVIKIV
-446 KEESFDQLGLD
+446 KEDSFEQLGLEQ
-457 ACVLEDELNKA
+457 CLLEDELNKS

-522 FKIRKEILCVVC
+522 FKIRKEVLTVGC
-534 CIIAFLLGLL
+534 CIVAFFCGLL

-557 DDYSAGLPLIVVVIL
+557 DDYSAGLPLTIVVIL
-572 ENISVAWIYGTK
+572 ENVSVAWIYGTK

-591 DMLGFRPYAFYYYM
+591 DMLGFRPYTVYFYL
-605 WRYVSPAVLVVLTF
+605 WKYVSPVCLIILISASVV
-619 ASIIEMAISP
+619 EMTISP
-629 AGYNAWVESEMCPLH
+629 PGYNAWVQDLAM
-644 SSSLFSSFHTR
+644 
-655 FSFSKSSSPNQGAE
+655 E
-669 RFHSYPPWA
+669 RFQSYPPWA
-678 LGMAYTLVVVA
+678 LVMCFALIIVA
-689 MLPLPV
+689 MLPLPL
-695 VFIARQFNLISDG
+695 VFLARHFNWLPDG
-708 SNKLSVSYH
+708 SNKLSVSYR
-717 KGMMKDISNLE
+717 KSLAKEASTLE
-728 EQDEQR
+728 DETR
-734 FILSKNPSEAPSP
+734 FILGKNPSEAPSP
-747 MPAHRAYLG
+747 MPSHRAYLG
-756 PGGTQEMTNTNY
+756 PGSTSPVELITNSTSISGYGSSYQTNPAPPK
-768 GTSTKTGYQN
+768 S
-778 IGSPESEL
+778 ES

>member
-10 QEHSSEPVTESVAD
+10 REHSNEPVTESVAD
-24 LLSLEHPMDYKSSQM
+24 LLSLEQPMDYKSSQM
-39 SMGLSPGSTAPGKAL
+39 SMGLSPGSTAPGKSL
-54 LPSPDPDA
+54 LPEQDA

-72 MEYIL
+72 LEYIL

-134 IGVWNYICPQLGG
+134 IGVWNYVYPQLGG

-187 PILRNES
+187 PFKKNGT

-220 SSIDDTGGLNWKM
+220 STIDDTGGLNWKM
-233 TLSLLVA
+233 SLCLLVA
-240 WIMVCLAVIKG
+240 WILVCLAVIKG

-262 SLFPYLVL
+262 SLFPYVVL
-270 FCFLVQGLLLK
+270 FCFLVRGLMLK
-281 GAVDGIAHMFTPK
+281 GSVDGIAHMFTPK
-294 LPLVDDDFN
+294 
-303 CFAAKGYLVL
+303 
-313 SQKRSPQQNLEKMLE
+313 LEKMLE

-368 LVSIINFLTS
+368 LVSIINFVTS

-387 VLGFKANIM
+387 VLGFKANVM

-407 ILGYI
+407 ILGYL
-412 NSGVLSKELIPPHI
+412 NTGVLSKELIPPHI
-426 NFSQLSAQDYTEMY
+426 NFSHLTAQDYSEMY
-440 GVIKTV
+440 GVIMTV
-446 KEESFDQLGLD
+446 KEDSFGQLGLD
-457 ACVLEDELNKA
+457 PCVLEDELNK
-468 VQGTGLAFIAFTEAM
+468 GTGLAFIAFTEAM

-522 FKIRKEILCVVC
+522 FKIRKEILC
-534 CIIAFLLGLL
+534 
-544 FVQRSGNYFVTMF
+544 GNYFVTMF
-557 DDYSAGLPLIVVVIL
+557 DDYSAGLPLTVVVIL

-591 DMLGFRPYAFYYYM
+591 DMLGFRPYSFYYYM
-605 WRYVSPAVLVVLTF
+605 WRYVSPAILTVLIVATV
-619 ASIIEMAISP
+619 IEMSVSP
-629 AGYNAWVESEMCPLH
+629 AGYNAWVEDEV
-644 SSSLFSSFHTR
+644 SSSWQS
-655 FSFSKSSSPNQGAE
+655 
-669 RFHSYPPWA
+669 
-678 LGMAYTLVVVA
+678 
-689 MLPLPV
+689 
-695 VFIARQFNLISDG
+695 VFNI
-708 SNKLSVSYH
+708 
-717 KGMMKDISNLE
+717 
-728 EQDEQR
+728 
-734 FILSKNPSEAPSP
+734 
-747 MPAHRAYLG
+747 
-756 PGGTQEMTNTNY
+756 
-768 GTSTKTGYQN
+768 QN
-778 IGSPESEL
+778 IGKHLEGEIK

>member
-10 QEHSSEPVTESVAD
+10 REHSNEPVTESVAD

-39 SMGLSPGSTAPGKAL
+39 SMGLSPGSTAPVRSL
-54 LPSPDPDA
+54 LPEQDA

-72 MEYIL
+72 LEYIL

-134 IGVWNYICPQLGG
+134 IGVWNYVYPQLGG
-147 IGVSSLMV
+147 IGVSSLMVSLSRQFTFTQV

-187 PILRNES
+187 PIRKNGTE
-194 QAIVEPECEKSSATT
+194 AIDVQRSICLLFLAADLVVEPECEKSSATT

-220 SSIDDTGGLNWKM
+220 STIDETGGLNWKM

-240 WIMVCLAVIKG
+240 WILVCLAVIKG

-262 SLFPYLVL
+262 SLFPYVVL
-270 FCFLVQGLLLK
+270 FCFLVRGLMLK
-281 GAVDGIAHMFTPK
+281 GSVDGIAHMFTPK
-294 LPLVDDDFN
+294 
-303 CFAAKGYLVL
+303 
-313 SQKRSPQQNLEKMLE
+313 LEKMLE

-368 LVSIINFLTS
+368 LVSVINFVTS

-401 VENAEK
+401 VENTEK
-407 ILGYI
+407 ILGYL
-412 NSGVLSKELIPPHI
+412 NTGVLSKELIPPHI
-426 NFSQLSAQDYTEMY
+426 NFSHLTAQDYSEMY

-446 KEESFDQLGLD
+446 KEDIFGQLGLD
-457 ACVLEDELNKA
+457 PCLLEDELNKA

-557 DDYSAGLPLIVVVIL
+557 DDYSAGLPLTVVVIL

-605 WRYVSPAVLVVLTF
+605 WRYVSPAILVVLIVATV
-619 ASIIEMAISP
+619 IEMSVSP
-629 AGYNAWVESEMCPLH
+629 AGYNAWVEE
-644 SSSLFSSFHTR
+644 
-655 FSFSKSSSPNQGAE
+655 E
-669 RFHSYPPWA
+669 
-678 LGMAYTLVVVA
+678 
-689 MLPLPV
+689 
-695 VFIARQFNLISDG
+695 
-708 SNKLSVSYH
+708 LSVSYR

-734 FILSKNPSEAPSP
+734 FILGKNPSEAPSP